1 MKGDKSLNRL
11 SIRSQDE
18 AQKTIAGL
26 YKDLERRIIAS
37 PPGQCP
43 VDLAVSFLRLCHSQ
57 SCGKCVPCRV
67 GIRQLQDMMENILD
81 LDTQCDMYDLEI
93 LERTAKAIA
102 ISADC
107 AIGSEAA
114 NMVLRGL
121 QGYREDYEYHIK
133 YNTCSPKIRE
143 SAQPVPCVRTC
154 PANVDI
160 PGYIALVKHQRY
172 ADAVSLIR
180 KDNPFPTVCALICE
194 HPCEMRC
201 RRSLVDAPINIRGMK
216 RYAVDNCGENV
227 PVPPKMDDT
236 GKRIAIIGGGP
247 SGLTAAYYLAIMGH
261 KPTIFEKRAQLGGML
276 RYGIP
281 SYRLPRERLQW
292 DIDAIL
298 STGVEVKLN
307 YDISTKEA
315 MQDLRDN
322 YDATYISIGSHNA
335 KNLGIPGEFAKGV
348 IPAVEMLRGIGDDAM
363 PDFKNK
369 SVAVIGGG
377 NVAMDVAR
385 TAKRLGASEVTII
398 YRRRRV
404 DMTALPDEVAG
415 AVAEGC
421 ELVQLKA
428 PARIDTDTHGN
439 VTALWAKPQI
449 VGMADESGRPRP
461 LDANGPEEKIPCQI
475 IISAIGQATDIRFFE
490 EFGIPVFRG
499 NIKAGNSSVVD
510 EVPGTYAGGDCV
522 TGPSTVINAVA
533 AGKVAAANID
543 TYLGYHHEM
552 SVDIDIPLPDHQD
565 DIPYGRVEL
574 KERFARV
581 RGNDFDAVEEPMSFE
596 EAMQECSRCLR
607 CDYHGYGAFRGGR
620 EERW

>member
-1 MKGDKSLNRL
+1 MNRL

-67 GIRQLQDMMENILD
+67 GIRQLQDMMENILN

-348 IPAVEMLRGIGDDAM
+348 IPAVEMLRGIGDEAM

-385 TAKRLGASEVTII
+385 TAKRLGASEVTIV

>member
-1 MKGDKSLNRL
+1 MKGEKSLNRL

-67 GIRQLQDMMENILD
+67 GIRQLQDMMENILN

-385 TAKRLGASEVTII
+385 TAKRLGASEVTIV